1 MVYAIERIAGEVSVK
16 KGTRWNGLDT
26 HSQPANL
33 DGPYTHTDGTPAL
46 NGCPKLFDCFDL
58 DSCNSFFN

>member
-33 DGPYTHTDGTPAL
+33 DGPYTHTDG
-46 NGCPKLFDCFDL
+46 F
-58 DSCNSFFN
+58 